1 MAKRGAD
8 FKERVS
14 RNLEISK
21 RLQEEPWKA
30 FELDRDPDVLS
41 AVMAHHTDYISGG
54 GMVGLVRQPSATRQ
68 ALRGLIDAEL
78 AKRAARSQFWLS
90 CAGFAVSLAGFT
102 LAAVQLWVTFR

>member
-1 MAKRGAD
+1 MARQDVD

-21 RLQEEPWKA
+21 CLQQEPWRA
-30 FELDRDPDVLS
+30 FELDRDPEVLS
-41 AVMAHHTDYISGG
+41 AVMAHHAD
-54 GMVGLVRQPSATRQ
+54 LVLGRGTLGSLLQPSATRQ

-90 CAGFAVSLAGFT
+90 CAGFAVSLAGFA
-102 LAAVQLWVTFR
+102 LAAVQLWVTFG

>member
-1 MAKRGAD
+1 MARQDVD

-21 RLQEEPWKA
+21 RLQQEPWRA
-30 FELDRDPDVLS
+30 FELDRDPEVLS
-41 AVMAHHTDYISGG
+41 AVMAHHADFVGG
-54 GMVGLVRQPSATRQ
+54 GMIGGRQPSSTRQ

-90 CAGFAVSLAGFT
+90 CAGFAVSLAGFA
-102 LAAVQLWVTFR
+102 LAAVQLWVTFG

>member
-1 MAKRGAD
+1 MAERDVD

-21 RLQEEPWKA
+21 CLQEEPWKA
-30 FELDRDPDVLS
+30 FELDRYPDVLS
-41 AVMAHHTDYISGG
+41 AVMAHHADYIGG
-54 GMVGLVRQPSATRQ
+54 GMIGGRQPSATRQ

-78 AKRAARSQFWLS
+78 AKRAARSQCWLS
-90 CAGFAVSLAGFT
+90 CAGFAVSLAGFA